1 VKIRIC
7 FVCLGNICRSPTAE
21 GIMRSLVEEAGLE
34 ECIEI
39 DSAGTSAEHLDEEPD
54 PRTHEAAEENGIS
67 LVGTARQFEIED
79 FAEFEYVIGMDGEN
93 RDELSSLAPDET
105 AEEKIFLIRDF
116 EPRARRDQDVPDP
129 YYGGSDGFGEVF
141 EILKN
146 ACRGLMEHVVIQH
159 DLPS

>member
-1 VKIRIC
+1 MKIRIC

-21 GIMRSLVEEAGLE
+21 GIMRSLVEESGLE
-34 ECIEI
+34 EYIEI
-39 DSAGTSAEHLDEEPD
+39 DSAGTSAEHLGEEPD

-79 FAEFEYVIGMDGEN
+79 FDEFEYVIAMDGEN

-105 AEEKIFLIRDF
+105 AEEKIFLVRDF

-129 YYGGSDGFGEVF
+129 YYGGSGGFGEVF
-141 EILKN
+141 DILSN
-146 ACRGLMEHVVIQH
+146 ACRGLLEHVVLQH

>member
-21 GIMRSLVEEAGLE
+21 GIMRSLVEESGLE
-34 ECIEI
+34 EYIEI
-39 DSAGTSAEHLDEEPD
+39 DSAGTSAEHLGEEPD

-79 FAEFEYVIGMDGEN
+79 FDEFEYVIAMDGEN

-105 AEEKIFLIRDF
+105 AEEKIFLVRDF

-141 EILKN
+141 DILSN
-146 ACRGLMEHVVIQH
+146 ACRGLLEHVVLQH